1 MNYRILL
8 AEDDPQITEIIS
20 DYFSEKTDEC
30 TELVCVPDGT
40 TALEKLTEEEFHLL
54 ILDVMMPGIDG
65 FSLCREIR
73 SSKNSATPADVP
85 LLFLTARAREED
97 LLYGYALGCDDY
109 IIKPFSLAALYAK
122 CIALLKRAGGTVLQI
137 AELVCGDIR
146 LDLRTLEVN
155 SGGNDVELAPKEFAL
170 LRFLME
176 HKNWV
181 VSREMLL
188 DRIWGT
194 DYFGGDRVVDNH
206 IKKLRK
212 ALGNPGRQIKTVI
225 SKGYKLTE

>member
-1 MNYRILL
+1 MAYRILL
-8 AEDDPQITEIIS
+8 AEDDPRIREIVT
-20 DYFSEKTDEC
+20 DYFSAKTE
-30 TELVCVPDGT
+30 ESLILVCAQDGT
-40 TALEKLTEEEFHLL
+40 EAHERIHAESFDLL

-73 SSKNSATPADVP
+73 AESDVP

-122 CIALLKRAGGTVLQI
+122 VIALLKRANGTVLQQ
-137 AELVCGDIR
+137 ELVCGSIR
-146 LDLRTLEVN
+146 MNLRTLAVTAD
-155 SGGNDVELAPKEFAL
+155 GMPVPLAPKEFAIL
-170 LRFLME
+170 KYLME

-181 VSREMLL
+181 VSRDLLL

-194 DYFGGDRVVDNH
+194 DYFGSDRIVDNH

-212 ALGNPGRQIKTVI
+212 ALGHAGSQIKTVI
-225 SKGYKLTE
+225 ARGYQLIE

>member
-1 MNYRILL
+1 MTYRVLL
-8 AEDDPQITEIIS
+8 AEDDPQICEIIA
-20 DYFSEKTDEC
+20 DYFSEKE
-30 TELVCVPDGT
+30 ESSLKLSCVPDGLA
-40 TALEKLTEEEFHLL
+40 ALDLLREETFDLV

-65 FSLCREIR
+65 FSLCRELR
-73 SSKNSATPADVP
+73 ASKGGATPADVP

-122 CIALLKRAGGTVLQI
+122 CTALLRRASGSVLES
-137 AELVCGDIR
+137 AELVCGGICMN
-146 LDLRTLEVN
+146 LRTLAVTAN
-155 SGGNDVELAPKEFAL
+155 GCPAELAPKEFAL
-170 LRFLME
+170 LRYLME

-188 DRIWGT
+188 DRIWGM
-194 DYFGGDRVVDNH
+194 DYFGSDRVVDNH

-212 ALGNPGRQIKTVI
+212 ALGPAGKQIRTVI
-225 SKGYKLTE
+225 SQGYQLTE

>member
-1 MNYRILL
+1 MTYRILL
-8 AEDDPQITEIIS
+8 AEDDPQICEVIT
-20 DYFSEKTDEC
+20 DHFSAQHGEML
-30 TELVCVPDGT
+30 ELICVPDGT
-40 TALEKLTEEEFHLL
+40 AALDRLSGEAFDLVM
-54 ILDVMMPGIDG
+54 LDVMMPGIDG

-73 SSKNSATPADVP
+73 ASKGNATPADVP

-122 CIALLKRAGGTVLQI
+122 CTALLKRASGTILQS
-137 AELVCGDIR
+137 AELVCSGIR
-146 LDLRTLEVN
+146 MDLRTLAVTAD
-155 SGGNDVELAPKEFAL
+155 GNPVTLAPKEFAL

-181 VSREMLL
+181 ISREMLL
-188 DRIWGT
+188 DRVWGT
-194 DYFGGDRVVDNH
+194 DYFGSDRVVDNH

-212 ALGNPGRQIKTVI
+212 ALGTAGKQIRTVI
-225 SKGYKLTE
+225 SQGYQLTE